1 MEMVTDGASARHLFR
16 GIAPHR
22 PAPFHSL
29 SHTHSIGPRGI
40 CSDLRLHT
48 PLMRTLVLLV
58 TERVLSVTHNDCGWA
73 LFENRTSTAP
83 YLPVQLGKFA
93 LLDLVITECI
103 NNQISAS
110 ALPQT
115 PRSYT
120 VCGMSKHECTH
131 KLPRGFVPRIEGA
144 GGVCCPRESKRQE
157 HLLSTMGGRRM

>member
-1 MEMVTDGASARHLFR
+1 MEQVQGTSFVGLHPT
-16 GIAPHR
+16 GPHS
-22 PAPFHSL
+22 FHSL
-29 SHTHSIGPRGI
+29 SHTHSIGPRGNS
-40 CSDLRLHT
+40 SDLRLHT

-110 ALPQT
+110 ELPQT

-131 KLPRGFVPRIEGA
+131 KLPRGFVRRIEGA